1 MKKDIRRFGK
11 ALIITISII
20 VILDVFVGVAAD
32 RITQFMPSFGS
43 PLAKDNYRLHRMDA
57 EIVIIGSSRGTHH
70 YVTQILSDSLDA
82 YYHKHH
88 TIYNASIAK
97 QFATSNLCCAE
108 AIIARYKPKLV
119 IFDLP
124 EDHLR
129 EESFDDLELSSPY
142 YWSDSVVR
150 RYFDGCGFKERL
162 LMKSG
167 FYRYNCKLLK
177 IADSFH
183 KAVPEDDGYAPIYGM
198 ITDTVKSLVTAT
210 IDNKYND
217 YIVRNFENTMERYKS
232 AGVPFIVVC
241 SPRFRSNDSQAL
253 ISSLCEKHAIP
264 FIDLMDTPLFN
275 RHPEWFRDPGHLN
288 NYGAHVYTMGFFQYL
303 KPYLPDL
310 E

>member
-1 MKKDIRRFGK
+1 M
-11 ALIITISII
+11 
-20 VILDVFVGVAAD
+20 
-32 RITQFMPSFGS
+32 
-43 PLAKDNYRLHRMDA
+43 
-57 EIVIIGSSRGTHH
+57 VIIGSSRGAHH

-150 RYFDGCGFKERL
+150 RYFDDCGFKERL

-167 FYRYNCKLLK
+167 R
-177 IADSFH
+177 
-183 KAVPEDDGYAPIYGM
+183 
-198 ITDTVKSLVTAT
+198 TAT
-210 IDNKYND
+210 
-217 YIVRNFENTMERYKS
+217 RLTPRPPPRPPRRSSSPS
-232 AGVPFIVVC
+232 AG
-241 SPRFRSNDSQAL
+241 
-253 ISSLCEKHAIP
+253 
-264 FIDLMDTPLFN
+264 
-275 RHPEWFRDPGHLN
+275 
-288 NYGAHVYTMGFFQYL
+288 
-303 KPYLPDL
+303 
-310 E
+310 